1 MNVLTAEDP
10 QRLGDYWLAGRLG
23 VGGQGVVYEGY
34 AEDGA
39 RVAIKVLHGDEAGRL
54 AKEAET
60 ARRVASFCTARV
72 LAAEL
77 DGPRPYI
84 VSEYVAGPSL
94 RQAIAGGRRFL
105 GGDLHRLATA
115 VATALTAIHE
125 AGVVHRDLKPDNVLL
140 GPDGPRVIDFG
151 IARTAEMSL
160 TATGLVTGT
169 PTYMAPEV
177 FGGQRAGAPA
187 DVFAWGCVVL
197 YAATGADPFE
207 AESLGGVMHRVLSA
221 TPDLSA
227 LPESLRPL
235 VSAALSKEPGL
246 RPEARQ
252 LLLALVS
259 GDGGLDTG
267 RLLERGRAAA
277 RVAGTGGDPAL
288 GTLAEDSYELL
299 APAERELA
307 PEVFLRLFTVD
318 GQGELAIRRAR
329 LDELVAGRPAGEVP
343 AVTRILE
350 VFAYLLGRDGEQVW
364 LARPAL
370 PHAWPRLRRW
380 IEANREGLAVH
391 APILAAVRRWDEGGR
406 RDGGLF
412 HGTMLDEA
420 LNWAAT
426 VRRDIRLSQ
435 AERDFLESSARLG
448 KRRARRAR
456 LLTLS
461 LAGLLRVAL
470 AAGGVAVQQSRVAAA
485 RADELH
491 DRLTTS
497 ESTRLAARSEAA
509 GRDDPVLAGLL
520 AVAAWRLR
528 ATPQARAALTAALAR
543 RERGMFRDPAAARG
557 TLRALAADGRT
568 LLSVGQDAARLWDVR
583 TGRRTTL
590 ISGLGLGGERV
601 TDIGLSPSGRTLVAA
616 TARRARAWDT
626 ATGRPIS
633 TWPRRRSRDLT
644 EGWTEAVR
652 RHEGRKVI
660 VRPDDSGQWNV
671 ADAADPAARR
681 GTQSPDGRWLAMSG
695 DGTLT
700 LTQLKEGWTE
710 EVGEGT
716 EGAWNKGGPVF
727 DRSGRLL
734 ATVTDT
740 TVQFWRLPDTH
751 LLSAV
756 PVRGDGDTGTPPAA
770 AFDGTTFRYLVGDQ
784 VFAVDVADLL
794 TEPAEGPPYERAD
807 FGEDGLHLVM
817 DGTLHPVGQ
826 GGPVQGGTSG
836 RLPASDALGFSRD
849 GRRLAL
855 LSGHDVT
862 VLDTATRKPV
872 AAFTAGTGGTRPQVV
887 RFSPDGGRV
896 ALVLDGPGSGTDA
909 VELWDWQAR
918 RRLWSTRAGGVVDLA
933 FSPDGGRL
941 ALTGLDVRLLRAA
954 DGKAAGSPFGA
965 YGQGVLGNWVR
976 FTHAGD
982 GVVVFDSR
990 GRMSTWDA
998 GGRRL
1003 VEETEGFA
1011 YAGTPAY
1018 SPAEDLVAVDVGE
1031 GRVRLIDPRTGTDL
1045 GRSADPG
1052 GGLDRDEGELLSV
1065 AFTPDGSHVL
1075 TVDAG
1080 GTVGRVPAAAGLV
1093 ERMVCDRAGR
1103 ALTEREWR
1111 TYVPAL
1117 PYRPVCG

>member
-1 MNVLTAEDP
+1 MNVLTADDP
-10 QRLGDYWLAGRLG
+10 QRLGGYWLAGRLG
-23 VGGQGVVYEGY
+23 AGGQGVVYEAY
-34 AEDGA
+34 AEDGV

-54 AKEAET
+54 AKEAE
-60 ARRVASFCTARV
+60 AAGRVASFCTARV

-94 RQAIAGGRRFL
+94 RQAIAAGRRFA

-207 AESLGGVMHRVLSA
+207 AESLGGVMHRVLSV
-221 TPDLSA
+221 TPDLAA
-227 LPESLRPL
+227 LPDSLRPL
-235 VSAALSKEPGL
+235 VSAALSKEPGR

-259 GDGGLDTG
+259 GDGGLDTA
-267 RLLERGRAAA
+267 RLLERGRQAA
-277 RVAGTGGDPAL
+277 RVAEAAADPAL
-288 GTLAEDSYELL
+288 GTLAEDSYALL

-318 GQGELAIRRAR
+318 AQGELATRKAA
-329 LDELVAGRPAGEVP
+329 LDELVAGRPAAETP

-350 VFAYLLGRDGEQVW
+350 VFAYLLGRDGREVW

-380 IEANREGLAVH
+380 IEANKEGLVVH
-391 APILAAVRRWDEGGR
+391 GPILAAVRRWDEGGR

-412 HGTMLDEA
+412 HGTMLDDA
-420 LNWAAT
+420 LSWAAT
-426 VRRDIRLSQ
+426 ARRDIRLSQ
-435 AERDFLESSARLG
+435 AEREFLESSARLA

-461 LAGLLRVAL
+461 LAGLLVVAL
-470 AAGGVAVQQSRVAAA
+470 VAGGLAIQQSRLAAA
-485 RADELH
+485 RADELQ
-491 DRLTTS
+491 DRLMTS
-497 ESTRLAARSEAA
+497 ESTRLAARAEAT
-509 GRDDPVLAGLL
+509 RRSDPVLAGLL

-528 ATPQARAALTAALAR
+528 PTPQARAAMTAALAQ
-543 RERGMFRDPAAARG
+543 RERGMFRDPAAARS
-557 TLRALAADGRT
+557 TLRALGADGHT
-568 LLSVGQDAARLWDVR
+568 LLSVGQDQARLWDVR
-583 TGRRTTL
+583 TGRRTAL
-590 ISGLGLGGERV
+590 ISGLGLGGGPV
-601 TDIGLSPSGRTLVAA
+601 SDIGLSPSGRTLVAA
-616 TARRARAWDT
+616 TESRARAWD
-626 ATGRPIS
+626 ARIGRPVG
-633 TWPRRRSRDLT
+633 TWPVNRVKDLV
-644 EGWTEAVR
+644 EGWENAVR

-660 VRPDDSGQWNV
+660 VEPDNSEQWTV

-681 GTQSPDGRWLAMSG
+681 GTLSPDGRWLATSG

-700 LTQLKEGWTE
+700 LTQTKEGWTE
-710 EVGEGT
+710 EIGEGT
-716 EGAWNKGGPVF
+716 EGAWNKGDPVF
-727 DRSGRLL
+727 DRGGRLL
-734 ATVTDT
+734 ATVTDA
-740 TVQFWRLPDTH
+740 TVQFWRLPDSH
-751 LLSAV
+751 LLSVV
-756 PVRGDGDTGTPPAA
+756 PVRGDGEAGTRPAA

-794 TEPAEGPPYERAD
+794 NEPSEGPPYERAD
-807 FGEDGLHLVM
+807 LGEDGLHLVV
-817 DGTLHPVGQ
+817 DGTLRQ
-826 GGPVQGGTSG
+826 VQGGTSG
-836 RLPASDALGFSRD
+836 RLPAAQALGFSRD
-849 GRRLAL
+849 GHDVALA
-855 LSGHDVT
+855 SGHDVT
-862 VLDTATRKPV
+862 VLDTTTRKPV
-872 AAFTAGTGGTRPQVV
+872 GGFPAGIGKAQPELV
-887 RFSPDGGRV
+887 R
-896 ALVLDGPGSGTDA
+896 
-909 VELWDWQAR
+909 
-918 RRLWSTRAGGVVDLA
+918 

-941 ALTGLDVRLLRAA
+941 ALVLDGPGNGEDAVELWDWRARRRLWSTRVRGVVDLAFAPDGGRLAVTGLDVRLLRAS
-954 DGKAAGSPFGA
+954 DGRAAGSPFGVF
-965 YGQGVLGNWVR
+965 GKDVLGAWVR

-990 GRMSTWDA
+990 GRLSTWDA

-1003 VEETEGFA
+1003 VEDTEGFSF
-1011 YAGTPAY
+1011 AGTAAY
-1018 SPAEDLVAVDVGE
+1018 SPVEDLVAADAGQ
-1031 GRVRLIDPRTGTDL
+1031 GRVRLIDPRTGVDL
-1045 GRSADPG
+1045 GLSADPG

-1080 GTVGRVPAAAGLV
+1080 GTIGRVPAVAELV
-1093 ERMVCDRAGR
+1093 ARTVCARAGR

>member
-1 MNVLTAEDP
+1 MNALTPDDP
-10 QRLGDYWLAGRLG
+10 QRLGGYWLAGRLG
-23 VGGQGVVYEGY
+23 AGGQGVVYEAY

-54 AKEAET
+54 AREAEA

-77 DGPRPYI
+77 DGPRPHI

-94 RQAIAGGRRFL
+94 RRAVTDGRRFL

-221 TPDLSA
+221 TPDLAA
-227 LPESLRPL
+227 LPDSLRPL
-235 VSAALSKEPGL
+235 VSAALSKEPGR

-259 GDGGLDTG
+259 GDGGLDTA
-267 RLLERGRAAA
+267 RLLERGRQAAH
-277 RVAGTGGDPAL
+277 VAGTAADPAL
-288 GTLAEDSYELL
+288 GTLAEDSYALL

-318 GQGELAIRRAR
+318 GMGELATRKAA
-329 LDELVAGRPAGEVP
+329 LDELVAGRPAAEAP

-350 VFAYLLGRDGEQVW
+350 VFAYLLGRDGREVW

-391 APILAAVRRWDEGGR
+391 GPILAAVRRWDEGGR
-406 RDGGLF
+406 RDRGLF

-420 LNWAAT
+420 LSWAAT
-426 VRRDIRLSQ
+426 ARRDIRLSQ
-435 AERDFLESSARLG
+435 AERDFLESSARLA
-448 KRRARRAR
+448 KRRVRRAR

-461 LAGLLRVAL
+461 LAGLLVVAL
-470 AAGGVAVQQSRVAAA
+470 AAGGLAVQQSRLAAA
-485 RADELH
+485 RADELQ

-497 ESTRLAARSEAA
+497 ESTRLAARAEAT
-509 GRDDPVLAGLL
+509 RRSDPVLAGLL

-528 ATPQARAALTAALAR
+528 PTPQARAALTAALAQ
-543 RERGMFRDPAAARG
+543 RESGMFRDPAGARS
-557 TLRALAADGRT
+557 TLRALGADGRT
-568 LLSVGQDAARLWDVR
+568 LLSVGQDQARLWDVR
-583 TGRRTTL
+583 TGRRVAL
-590 ISGLGLGGERV
+590 ISGLGLGRERV
-601 TDIGLSPSGRTLVAA
+601 SDIGLSPSGRTLVAA
-616 TARRARAWDT
+616 TTRRARAWD
-626 ATGRPIS
+626 AGTGRPVG
-633 TWPRRRSRDLT
+633 TWPVHRSRDLV
-644 EGWTEAVR
+644 EGWQDVIR

-660 VRPDDSGQWNV
+660 VKPGDSEQWDV
-671 ADAADPAARR
+671 TDPAARH
-681 GTQSPDGRWLAMSG
+681 GTPSPDGRWLATSG
-695 DGTLT
+695 EGTLT
-700 LTQLKEGWTE
+700 LRQTKEGWTE
-710 EVGEGT
+710 EVGEGN
-716 EGAWNKGGPVF
+716 EGVWNKGDPVF
-727 DRSGRLL
+727 DHTGRLL
-734 ATVTDT
+734 ATVTDA
-740 TVQFWRLPDTH
+740 TVQFWRLPDSH

-756 PVRGDGDTGTPPAA
+756 PVRGDMDAGTRPAA

-794 TEPAEGPPYERAD
+794 TEPVEGPPYERAD
-807 FGEDGLHLVM
+807 LGEDGLHLVV
-817 DGTLHPVGQ
+817 DGALRQVG
-826 GGPVQGGTSG
+826 GGTPG
-836 RLPASDALGFSRD
+836 RLPAARTLAFSRD
-849 GRRLAL
+849 GRSLAL
-855 LSGHDVT
+855 LSGHDVS
-862 VLDTATRKPV
+862 VLDTATRQP
-872 AAFTAGTGGTRPQVV
+872 AGGFTAGAGRTQPELV
-887 RFSPDGGRV
+887 RFSPDGGRLAV
-896 ALVLDGPGSGTDA
+896 VLDGPGTGEDA
-909 VELWDWQAR
+909 VELWDWRAR
-918 RRLWSTRAGGVVDLA
+918 RRLWSTPLSQVVDLA
-933 FSPDGGRL
+933 FAPDGGRL
-941 ALTGLDVRLLRAA
+941 AVTGLDVRVLRAA
-954 DGKAAGSPFGA
+954 DGRIVGSPFSVFGKD
-965 YGQGVLGNWVR
+965 VLGSWVR

-990 GRMSTWDA
+990 GRLSTWDA

-1003 VEETEGFA
+1003 TEGTEGFSFI
-1011 YAGTPAY
+1011 GTPAY
-1018 SPAEDLVAVDVGE
+1018 SPVEDLVAVNAGQ
-1031 GRVRLIDPRTGTDL
+1031 GRVRLIDPRTGGDL
-1045 GRSADPG
+1045 GLSADPG
-1052 GGLDRDEGELLSV
+1052 GGLERDEGELLSI
-1065 AFTPDGSHVL
+1065 AFAPDGSHVL

-1080 GTVGRVPAAAGLV
+1080 GTVGRVPAAAELV
-1093 ERMVCDRAGR
+1093 ARTVCARAGR